1 VQLCWETKE
10 RIREGDASPLGGRRG
25 AERRKMTNRRNV
37 MDGKV
42 IKSLNA
48 REL

>member
-1 VQLCWETKE
+1 MLLRWKE
-10 RIREGDASPLGGRRG
+10 E
-25 AERRKMTNRRNV
+25 EEQRRKMTNRRNV